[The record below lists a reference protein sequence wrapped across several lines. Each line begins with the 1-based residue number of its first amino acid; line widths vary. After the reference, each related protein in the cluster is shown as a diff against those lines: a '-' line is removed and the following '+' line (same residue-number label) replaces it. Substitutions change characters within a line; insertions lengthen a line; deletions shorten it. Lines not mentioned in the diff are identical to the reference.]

1 MKRSKLK
8 LLRPKVALPPES
20 PKESIPT
27 PPLFTDISF
36 VSDLSLANNNNNN
49 NNDVIKNHEQQ
60 DYVIDPDRLV
70 RGNLIGKGEFASVF
84 AGS

>member
-1 MKRSKLK
+1 M
-8 LLRPKVALPPES
+8 ALPQEP

-27 PPLFTDISF
+27 PQLFQDISF
-36 VSDLSLANNNNNN
+36 VSDMSLANNNNNN
-49 NNDVIKNHEQQ
+49 NDDVVKDNEQQ

-84 AGS
+84 DGS

>member
-1 MKRSKLK
+1 M
-8 LLRPKVALPPES
+8 ALPQEP

-27 PPLFTDISF
+27 PQLHDISF
-36 VSDLSLANNNNNN
+36 VSDMSLANNNNNN
-49 NNDVIKNHEQQ
+49 DDVVKNNEQE

-84 AGS
+84 DGS